1 MKKLIVFILSIFFL
15 LLVAN
20 TPGKT
25 ATPVWI
31 VTEGEAAAPA
41 RMKQNANQPETM
53 EQAGLVSA
61 SLKKTTGP
69 IIVIEK
75 PKDDKLYSDQIDILI
90 YFKKNPL
97 GEKVNMDSLR
107 ITYLKMV
114 DFDITDRL
122 RPFILETM
130 LNAEKIKFPKGEHAF
145 EIKIRDVAE
154 MESSEL
160 FSFQMQ

>member
-1 MKKLIVFILSIFFL
+1 MPSVNL
-15 LLVAN
+15 L
-20 TPGKT
+20 
-25 ATPVWI
+25 
-31 VTEGEAAAPA
+31 
-41 RMKQNANQPETM
+41 

-61 SLKKTTGP
+61 SGKETTGP

-75 PKDDKLYSDQIDILI
+75 PKDDKLHSDQIDILI

-107 ITYLKMV
+107 ITYLKMF
-114 DFDITDRL
+114 DIDITDRL
-122 RPFILETM
+122 RPFIRETM
-130 LNAEKIKFPKGEHAF
+130 VNAEKIKFPRGEHEF
-145 EIKIRDVAE
+145 EIKIRDVGE